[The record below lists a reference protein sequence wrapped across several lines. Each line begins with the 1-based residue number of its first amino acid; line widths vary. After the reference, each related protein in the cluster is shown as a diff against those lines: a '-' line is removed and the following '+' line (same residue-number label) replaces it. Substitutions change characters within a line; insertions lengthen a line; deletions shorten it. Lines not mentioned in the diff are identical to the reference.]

1 MKNESDHSA
10 GEGNAIALVAHVVP
24 LLFLASIFF
33 VIFTSRII
41 LAPLMPNIEKDLLI
55 GHGEA
60 GSLFFMISAG
70 YFISTVCSGFV
81 SSSFNHRRAIV
92 LSSTFLGLSFLA
104 ISLSRNLWQIRLCL
118 FMLGLSGGLYLPSG
132 IATLTSMVTPAHWGK
147 ALAVHEMAP
156 NLSFVAAPIVA
167 EFMFK
172 SYSWRGVFVLLGAAA
187 LILGLAFAYLGR
199 GGDFRGQAPSFPAF
213 KILFSNSSFWI
224 MVLLFTLGAAAS
236 MGIFTMLPLYLIT
249 ERGMEREWANNLIGI
264 SRISG
269 LFMAFIAGWITDR
282 LGSRPTLAGVFVTT
296 GILTILL
303 GVAPRQWLVAVL
315 FLQPIVIACFFPAA
329 FVALSS
335 IGPPSA
341 RNFTVSMNTALI
353 SLLGSGVI
361 PVGLGI
367 LGETAS
373 FALGITLVGC

>member
-1 MKNESDHSA
+1 
-10 GEGNAIALVAHVVP
+10 
-24 LLFLASIFF
+24 
-33 VIFTSRII
+33 
-41 LAPLMPNIEKDLLI
+41 
-55 GHGEA
+55 
-60 GSLFFMISAG
+60 
-70 YFISTVCSGFV
+70 
-81 SSSFNHRRAIV
+81 
-92 LSSTFLGLSFLA
+92 
-104 ISLSRNLWQIRLCL
+104 
-118 FMLGLSGGLYLPSG
+118 MLGLSGGLYLPSG
-132 IATLTSMVTPAHWGK
+132 IATLTSMITPAHWGK

-373 FALGITLVGC
+373 FALGITLVGCLMALGFWYSLRLKVSENAK